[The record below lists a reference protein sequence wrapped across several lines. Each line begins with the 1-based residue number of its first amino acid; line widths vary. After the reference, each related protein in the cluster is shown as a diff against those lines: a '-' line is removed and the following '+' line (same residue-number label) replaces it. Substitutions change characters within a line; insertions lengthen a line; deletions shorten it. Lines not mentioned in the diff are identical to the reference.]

1 MKKKRKQI
9 TNLADENRPN
19 AGRLHQLWQNA
30 RTAERPAAVASEL
43 LLYDRIGPDYWSGG
57 GLTHQ
62 FVSDWLAALPS
73 GTNDITIRINSP
85 GGDVFEGVGIYNA
98 LLTWQAAQT
107 GRTITVRIDAMAA
120 SIASVIAMA
129 GDEIVIAGNAM
140 MMIHRASTMTWGTAG
155 DHRATATLL
164 EQIDGT
170 ILATYVA
177 RTEQAEAD
185 VKAWMDAETFMTAE
199 ESVAR
204 GFADRSEALKTKTQP
219 EPSPETDGNQSE
231 AMLSAARLRM
241 ATQRLARATAHLK
254 AS

>member
-1 MKKKRKQI
+1 MKPNLI
-9 TNLADENRPN
+9 TNIATENHLPE
-19 AGRLHQLWQNA
+19 RLRNLWND
-30 RTAERPAAVASEL
+30 ASKIKKPQASIGEL
-43 LLYDRIGPDYWSGG
+43 LLYDRIGSDYWNGG

-62 FVSDWLAALPS
+62 YVTDWLKALPGDTTS
-73 GTNDITIRINSP
+73 ITVRINSP

-98 LLTWQAAQT
+98 LITWQAAQS
-107 GRTITVRIDAMAA
+107 GRKIEVRIDAIAA

-129 GDEIVIAGNAM
+129 GDDIVIAGNAM
-140 MMIHRASTMTWGTAG
+140 IMIHPASTMTWGTAG

-204 GFADRSEALKTKTQP
+204 GFADRSESLKTKAQP
-219 EPSPETDGNQSE
+219 DPPSEDEGKQSE

-241 ATQRLARATAHLK
+241 ANQRIARVTAHLK